1 MLRKLAVFIVSAGL
15 TMSPLSV
22 QALGFGGIKLKS
34 SLNEKLNAEVALL
47 SASASDIQSLTV
59 KLASEEAFLRSGID
73 RTALLNKLRFKVK
86 QNSSGDYYIHVT
98 TTETVREPFMNF
110 LLEMNWKN
118 GRMLREYTMLIDPPG
133 RAPQKLAE
141 PAPVIAET
149 VAPEPEVEP
158 EPEVQAEPVMDVQPE
173 ADVDMPASAVEV
185 EPATEV
191 EASTSTVEPIIEDS
205 PLPEIAPEAAVAVDT
220 PEPAVEPVVE
230 AEPEVAMEEP
240 MVADTAEEPVVVA
253 EPDAEV
259 VVEEPVAAEAET
271 TASATEETVF
281 TGDAVWPRIP
291 LTAFDQ
297 TDTGD
302 DDIQV
307 AQEAPVVES
316 APVGEL
322 DYGITKANDNLWK
335 IAEKLRN
342 GNENVSVHQVMMAL
356 LQSNPDAFVNNNVHR
371 LKVGHVLRINDPDLL
386 TSMSRQEAASAY
398 LQQTQEWKNYR
409 QQVAGNT
416 TVQPIM
422 AGDSP
427 AETASTDTPAS
438 GELTLAAPD
447 GENLTAG
454 GGANEE
460 TLNNDLATLKDQLRQ
475 AKSDAGTMRTR
486 NVDLNNKLQSLEQE
500 LNRLQRSLSIKDD
513 ELAALQKQ
521 LADLNAKPVVEATPT
536 ETAPVETTQPEVAET
551 VTEPEMVKPAE
562 TTVAE
567 EPVKAEVTEAV
578 TEEAKPEVVAPVEEA
593 AKPEEVKPAV
603 VETPAEPPAPAQE
616 PGIMDTVMGVIASIG
631 ATIAGIAG
639 GLGGDS
645 LIYIAAPIALIL
657 LIIVLIVIKRRRSGD
672 NFQESILTGAA
683 TAATDAD
690 AVPSGDS
697 TTFSEESSFLSDFA
711 MSGASAIEA
720 DDSEVDPLTEADVFM
735 AYGRYEAA
743 EERLNEAISNEP
755 NRMELRAKLLEL
767 YHATQNKDAF
777 ESSAEDFYASLGG
790 QENPLWDK
798 VRTLGAEI
806 APGNP
811 LFNTGSGSAGIAAT
825 KETQAIDPGMAM
837 TDSQV
842 MDIGLETGVFAAADL
857 GTALD
862 SSDDDMDFNLD
873 LGESS
878 DSGMDFNLDI
888 GGDTSTEESAPH
900 MDFNLDIGGDEKE
913 EPSMDMDFNLDI
925 GGGEKEEPSM
935 DMDFNLDIGGG
946 DEKADAGDAGLD
958 FSLDMGTTESAD
970 AGGLDFDLDIGGGE
984 TADAGLDFDTGSSL
998 DLNLDASDT
1007 VDSDISGGDEVGT
1020 KLDLAKAYIDMGDPE
1035 GARSI
1040 LDEVMDE
1047 GSSTQK
1053 EEAQSLLGQIA

>member
-47 SASASDIQSLTV
+47 SASANDIQSLKV
-59 KLASEEAFLRSGID
+59 SLASEEAFLRSGID

-133 RAPQKLAE
+133 RSAPKQFAE

-149 VAPEPEVEP
+149 VEPEPEVEMAPEMEIQP
-158 EPEVQAEPVMDVQPE
+158 EPMMEEAPMAAMTEEAPVAEIE
-173 ADVDMPASAVEV
+173 AP
-185 EPATEV
+185 
-191 EASTSTVEPIIEDS
+191 TSTLEPIIEDA
-205 PLPEIAPEAAVAVDT
+205 PLPEINPEAAVAVQGE
-220 PEPAVEPVVE
+220 EPAAEMVEAEPVVE
-230 AEPEVAMEEP
+230 AEEAIIEEPVEAEPEMAMEEP
-240 MVADTAEEPVVVA
+240 VAVEPAMEQMA
-253 EPDAEV
+253 EPM
-259 VVEEPVAAEAET
+259 
-271 TASATEETVF
+271 TEEAVF

-291 LTAFDQ
+291 LAAFDQ
-297 TDTGD
+297 TDEGEMPVSEP
-302 DDIQV
+302 V
-307 AQEAPVVES
+307 AA
-316 APVGEL
+316 GEL
-322 DYGITKANDNLWK
+322 DYGITKANDNLWN
-335 IAEKLRN
+335 IAEKLR
-342 GNENVSVHQVMMAL
+342 GGDESVTVHQVMMAL
-356 LQSNPDAFVNNNVHR
+356 LQSNPDAFVDNNVHR
-371 LKVGHVLRINDPDLL
+371 LKVGHVLRINDPALL
-386 TSMSRQEAASAY
+386 TSMSRQEASKAY
-398 LQQTQEWKNYR
+398 VQQTQEWNDYR
-409 QQVAGNT
+409 QQVAGTT

-422 AGDSP
+422 AGESS
-427 AETASTDTPAS
+427 AAASAADTPAG

-447 GENLTAG
+447 GESLTAG

-460 TLNNDLATLKDQLRQ
+460 TLSNDLATMQDQLRQ
-475 AKSDAGTMRTR
+475 AKADSGTMRTR
-486 NVDLNNKLQSLEQE
+486 NVELNNKLQSLEQE
-500 LNRLQRSLSIKDD
+500 LNRLQRSLSVKDD
-513 ELAALQKQ
+513 ELAALQQQ
-521 LADLNAKPVVEATPT
+521 LASLNAEPVVEPAKPEPT
-536 ETAPVETTQPEVAET
+536 
-551 VTEPEMVKPAE
+551 PAE
-562 TTVAE
+562 VPVPPDAAEPVAE
-567 EPVKAEVTEAV
+567 EPAQ
-578 TEEAKPEVVAPVEEA
+578 PEVVEAPAAEEPATPDVAAPVAEEP
-593 AKPEEVKPAV
+593 AKVEEPAKAEETKPAA
-603 VETPAEPPAPAQE
+603 VEPPPAPPAPTQE
-616 PGIMDTVMGVIASIG
+616 PGIMDTVMGVVASIG

-657 LIIVLIVIKRRRSGD
+657 LIIVLIVVKRRRSGD

-683 TAATDAD
+683 TADAD
-690 AVPSGDS
+690 AAGGVPSGDS

-743 EERLNEAISNEP
+743 EERLNEAISKEP

-790 QENPLWDK
+790 EESPLWDK
-798 VRTLGAEI
+798 VKSMGSEI

-811 LFNTGSGSAGIAAT
+811 LFNTGGGAADIPAT
-825 KETQAIDPGMAM
+825 ASPAFDDPGMGM

-857 GTALD
+857 GTAPEAEEEN
-862 SSDDDMDFNLD
+862 MDFNLD
-873 LGESS
+873 LG
-878 DSGMDFNLDI
+878 DS
-888 GGDTSTEESAPH
+888 AAA
-900 MDFNLDIGGDEKE
+900 
-913 EPSMDMDFNLDI
+913 EPAADMDFNLDI
-925 GGGEKEEPSM
+925 GGATEEATP

-946 DEKADAGDAGLD
+946 DAPAGEAPDLD
-958 FSLDMGTTESAD
+958 LNLDMETSETAD
-970 AGGLDFDLDIGGGE
+970 AGGLDFNLDMGSEEAPAEDLGLNLDMGSTETADAGGLEFDLDIGGE
-984 TADAGLDFDTGSSL
+984 TESADAGLDFDTGSSDDGGM

-1007 VDSDISGGDEVGT
+1007 ADADIGGGDEVGT